1 MEEEK
6 TCDEV
11 AENSGNNWWW
21 IIVFAGIII
30 LVIVII
36 VVFATKKSSQEKP
49 RVCKSA
55 EYPSV
60 AENQSCDPNVVEI
73 SLTASDNEVQILTGN
88 TTKLYNYNNSFP
100 GPLIE
105 ANKGDLLIVHFFN
118 DISEPTTVTWH
129 GLAVDA
135 TMDGSEIS
143 QPPVKPGDSFT
154 YKFKLNTAGLFWY
167 HSDINPAE
175 QVHKGLYGVILVKD
189 YGEDENYCL
198 PSTEKILA
206 FSDIKLN
213 NKNQVEMY
221 CDDEDELERLT
232 SYVSEEHALKSLQ
245 TQVNGVIGNL
255 VLTNGVYQGCIN
267 IYRNEP
273 TRLRMVNCAIDRF
286 MKIFIE
292 GHDMLR
298 IGGDQGLIEKPIL
311 IKSEIGLL
319 LTPGE
324 RADIVFVPRKDNIR
338 MFTSANPRGVSKVV
352 LDKCGNY
359 KVSREVSHNRNN
371 ESRDEEKLL
380 LVTFTTQDLRGE
392 EGENY
397 SVGKLEIPLELKK
410 TKKIYVDHCTPVIP
424 VKYSYGEGEGN
435 FSAYKGIP
443 FDSLT
448 AKEAPIVV
456 EDGTYIIEVTNTS
469 PLANNFHLHGFSFQ
483 HLDTIYVN
491 EKGEKDQIINPVVEN
506 KDTIYIPPSNFSKVV
521 VRLAVDF
528 SNKTGKCNRDI
539 VAYGGRAC
547 SSETWERKEP
557 RECRSGGW
565 IFQSHILTNA
575 QAGQQGFIQII
586 AECDRSKYSSY
597 SGYSNTYSDYS
608 TSSGGTS
615 HSACLTRSSNSSN
628 FSQNTQNKQVYSSE
642 LEKSLDYITQSL
654 INCSCGSGL
663 AATVCCNR
671 NKNRDSRNRRNF
683 SGGYSTDGSDRE
695 SSSYSTH

>member
-11 AENSGNNWWW
+11 AGNWW
-21 IIVFAGIII
+21 IIVLAGIVI

-36 VVFATKKSSQEKP
+36 VVFATKKNSQEKP

-154 YKFKLNTAGLFWY
+154 YKFRLNTAGLFWY

-221 CDDEDELERLT
+221 CDDEDELERL
-232 SYVSEEHALKSLQ
+232 SSSI
-245 TQVNGVIGNL
+245 NGVIGNL

-359 KVSREVSHNRNN
+359 KVSREVSSNLVVSGEQRFSNRNN
-371 ESRDEEKLL
+371 ENRDEEKLL
-380 LVTFTTQDLRGE
+380 LVTFTTQDLE
-392 EGENY
+392 NEGEGAG
-397 SVGKLEIPLELKK
+397 VGKLEIPLELKK

-443 FDSLT
+443 FDSLS

-483 HLDTIYVN
+483 HIDTIYVN

-528 SNKTGKCNRDI
+528 SNKTGKCKRDI
-539 VAYGGRAC
+539 VAYG
-547 SSETWERKEP
+547 KEP
-557 RECRSGGW
+557 RECKSGGW

-608 TSSGGTS
+608 TSSSGGTS
-615 HSACLTRSSNSSN
+615 HSACLTRSSNSNSYQS
-628 FSQNTQNKQVYSSE
+628 SQHNQNKQVYSSE

-663 AATVCCNR
+663 AASVCCNR
-671 NKNRDSRNRRNF
+671 NRNSRNRRNF

-695 SSSYSTH
+695 SSSYSTN